1 MSGIPRKIYVEEGEL
16 VEIRVVSKG
25 EQKNAA
31 GFQGRL
37 YPVRHKYLIYI
48 GSDSIEMPV
57 VQPFGFKMCGKTWGP
72 IAPVSGGTPS
82 APVACWTCSIC
93 GRTGFDKPTTHG
105 CLNKPKDWKKSNI

>member
-1 MSGIPRKIYVEEGEL
+1 MSFPRKIYVEEGEL

-31 GFQGRL
+31 GFQERL

-72 IAPVSGGTPS
+72 IVPHNASGQPRLAQKGPNE
-82 APVACWTCSIC
+82 
-93 GRTGFDKPTTHG
+93 KE
-105 CLNKPKDWKKSNI
+105 